1 MSHSAK
7 KTTGNDEGPAPSLP
21 PEATAA
27 PKIPAYERLLNLE
40 QSLDHLPI
48 GVTVYDADFRLLTW
62 NSTAVEILGAP
73 PGLLRNNM
81 PVTDLIAHLVTMG
94 FYGVVNSTELVDQR
108 RRQLSEGDLTRENQV
123 NDGRI
128 LELRGSPT
136 PAGGYV
142 YISQDVTAQRRAET
156 ATKELA
162 AIVASSESSILSL
175 STDGIIVSWNP
186 GAEKLYGYT
195 AEEAIGQPFRL
206 LTGDSAQAENQDSV
220 WQRALRGEQ
229 PAQTIGQRTH
239 KDGHIFSLSLRMS
252 PIFGDDGT
260 VGGVSGVAHDIT
272 EQLRIERAL
281 AEQRDQLQLLN
292 GQQNRLFSIIAHDL
306 RTPFNSL
313 LGFSEILNQ
322 NAATLNPAEISE
334 YAKIMHGSALQANS
348 LLETLLEWSRLQMGG
363 LKSVPR
369 PFDVMIA
376 MEKAAEFNKAGA
388 ANKEI
393 TIDRPEQAL
402 STALADP
409 QMVDTVLR
417 NFLANAI
424 KFTKTGGA
432 DSMGRRN
439 IR

>member
-1 MSHSAK
+1 
-7 KTTGNDEGPAPSLP
+7 
-21 PEATAA
+21 
-27 PKIPAYERLLNLE
+27 
-40 QSLDHLPI
+40 
-48 GVTVYDADFRLLTW
+48 
-62 NSTAVEILGAP
+62 
-73 PGLLRNNM
+73 
-81 PVTDLIAHLVTMG
+81 
-94 FYGVVNSTELVDQR
+94 
-108 RRQLSEGDLTRENQV
+108 
-123 NDGRI
+123 
-128 LELRGSPT
+128 
-136 PAGGYV
+136 
-142 YISQDVTAQRRAET
+142 
-156 ATKELA
+156 
-162 AIVASSESSILSL
+162 
-175 STDGIIVSWNP
+175 
-186 GAEKLYGYT
+186 
-195 AEEAIGQPFRL
+195 
-206 LTGDSAQAENQDSV
+206 
-220 WQRALRGEQ
+220 
-229 PAQTIGQRTH
+229 
-239 KDGHIFSLSLRMS
+239 
-252 PIFGDDGT
+252 

-432 DSMGRRN
+432 DSMGRCN